1 MPPQLYMLE
10 KLTSSMMCTLYPPQ
24 CPCYIAFFSH
34 VERFLGST
42 SEYDLHLCTYIY
54 IYIYWVVKTLELHY
68 NNIYICVHLCTYI
81 YIYLYICVHFILSLS
96 RVVVNQWLGWWVMI
110 WVAVWLR
117 FGFWWWCLSF
127 GVLVFGVDDFG
138 VLMVVVGGWFLVFQF
153 CLGVSCCGWLVSCF
167 GG

>member
-1 MPPQLYMLE
+1 MYLVPPSVSMLYCL
-10 KLTSSMMCTLYPPQ
+10 
-24 CPCYIAFFSH
+24 FFSCGKIP
-34 VERFLGST
+34 RF
-42 SEYDLHLCTYIY
+42 YFWVRFAFVYIYIY

-68 NNIYICVHLCTYI
+68 NNIYICVHLCTYIYI

-153 CLGVSCCGWLVSCF
+153 YLGVSCCGWLVSCF